1 MVRTEHPQCWLL
13 WKHPS
18 KKTLT
23 FTLTLCDRLFC
34 SSAWL
39 DWETS
44 YPLMKHIFGCI
55 YEDISTGLT
64 EKERF
69 TLNVS
74 SVTSW
79 DRVWDRMK
87 RGEGEKEKASWC
99 QHFQPFISLLLSLL
113 LLLLHHFSPWLLGD
127 FTECPPTPVLPT
139 LPLSSPPYGL
149 PSKKNVEGRKKPN
162 LCCHTVTR
170 AWSNSQGPVP

>member
-1 MVRTEHPQCWLL
+1 MARTEHPQCW
-13 WKHPS
+13 KHPF
-18 KKTLT
+18 KTPLT
-23 FTLTLCDRLFC
+23 FTLTLCDKLFC
-34 SSAWL
+34 LSVWL

-64 EKERF
+64 EKERS

-74 SVTSW
+74 SVISW
-79 DRVWDRMK
+79 DGVWDRMK

-99 QHFQPFISLLLSLL
+99 QHFQPFTSFLLFLL

-127 FTECPPTPVLPT
+127 FTECPPITHTSHSSLVQSSLWSPLQKKKKCWGKEKAQFVL
-139 LPLSSPPYGL
+139 SYSY
-149 PSKKNVEGRKKPN
+149 
-162 LCCHTVTR
+162 
-170 AWSNSQGPVP
+170 